1 MSMWSRP
8 ASSTTRTTPAS
19 RAGWNGVGR
28 LAHGGHARA
37 PRSFADHARQMTPTR
52 RTQSGHFS
60 TLADSHSISGSTV
73 SLLTR
78 TPHATLPVSLFT
90 AWIGPR
96 TTSFPRP
103 SGPSRP
109 PGTMPCDPTHSVPA
123 APTFQVMC
131 PASLALQRSTAW
143 LCAEHYPTSRLLHA
157 LKARMFT
164 NGEQLTLDGCQSPAT
179 RRDC

>member
-1 MSMWSRP
+1 MDWPESNKLP
-8 ASSTTRTTPAS
+8 QTQRTIP
-19 RAGWNGVGR
+19 
-28 LAHGGHARA
+28 
-37 PRSFADHARQMTPTR
+37 P
-52 RTQSGHFS
+52 SGHDA
-60 TLADSHSISGSTV
+60 L
-73 SLLTR
+73 R
-78 TPHATLPVSLFT
+78 
-90 AWIGPR
+90 
-96 TTSFPRP
+96 
-103 SGPSRP
+103 
-109 PGTMPCDPTHSVPA
+109 PTHSVPA